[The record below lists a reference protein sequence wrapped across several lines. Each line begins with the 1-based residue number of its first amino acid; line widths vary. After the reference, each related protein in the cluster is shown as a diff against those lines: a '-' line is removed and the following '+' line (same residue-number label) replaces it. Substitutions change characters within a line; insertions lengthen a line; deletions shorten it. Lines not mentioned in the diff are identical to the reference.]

1 MEGLDLVNI
10 STEELIEIYKLI
22 DEFLQKTDKDI
33 KSLEVKLNEK

>member
-22 DEFLQKTDKDI
+22 DEFLKKVDKDI